1 MSVICLK
8 IIVGLIIIDCVIF
21 YASDS
26 IQMDTDPHFTIF
38 NTSFWWGAPYL
49 ISDELKALVVEPKL
63 GGMFYEDWDDGAG
76 AIWGTVTQWK
86 KNEIFEF
93 TGKCGMGGA
102 VNGVICFTLEGKG
115 SSTLL
120 KLEHDAV
127 GHVTE
132 KTQSGYTHGWNDL
145 LEKRL
150 KTYVEKGECHGIH
163 KK

>member
-1 MSVICLK
+1 MEK
-8 IIVGLIIIDCVIF
+8 QNAPNNHEVG
-21 YASDS
+21 S
-26 IQMDTDPHFTIF
+26 IRIKQELTIEAPKDKVF
-38 NTSFWWGAPYL
+38 SALTKDTSFWWGAPYL
-49 ISDELKALVVEPKL
+49 ISDELKELVVEPKL
-63 GGMFYEDWDDGAG
+63 GGMFYEDWGDGAG

-102 VNGVICFTLEGKG
+102 VNGVICFTLESKG

-127 GHVTE
+127 GHITE